1 MNILLRGEG
10 NMISDL
16 IIYIQT
22 NLNTKE
28 QIIFMILTSI
38 ITVILYMV
46 DKKID
51 NKKIKY
57 K

>member
-1 MNILLRGEG
+1 
-10 NMISDL
+10 MISDL